1 MFLGRLCME
10 HYIIDHMLL
19 EDKLKE
25 ISVKKWCVGSDTNRR
40 IFIVVLAI
48 LKKYLNSSNR
58 NSRLTEFFK
67 LFCKFCLELMWYIV
81 EGMNVRFI

>member
-1 MFLGRLCME
+1 MDPFGRKINLILWRNEDGMFLGRLCME

-40 IFIVVLAI
+40 ILIVI
-48 LKKYLNSSNR
+48 LVI
-58 NSRLTEFFK
+58 TEK
-67 LFCKFCLELMWYIV
+67 LS
-81 EGMNVRFI
+81 